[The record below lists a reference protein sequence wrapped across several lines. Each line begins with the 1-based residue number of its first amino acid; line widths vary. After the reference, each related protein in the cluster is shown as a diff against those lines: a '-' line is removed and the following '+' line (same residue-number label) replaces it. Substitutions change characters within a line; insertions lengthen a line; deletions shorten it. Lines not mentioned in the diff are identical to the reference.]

1 MQSLKRYAKSIVE
14 ETSRKCMH
22 VSIHTL
28 KESSEPLQTARI
40 PVAEGNLFQATKTSE
55 ERTFI
60 SKGEYEW

>member
-1 MQSLKRYAKSIVE
+1 
-14 ETSRKCMH
+14 MH

-40 PVAEGNLFQATKTSE
+40 SVAEGNLFQATKTSE
-55 ERTFI
+55 ERTST